1 VDRFVR
7 TSPTPASRAFRGSLA
22 SSGKVNLTSNW
33 TWGWDALLISAATFF
48 QDSRTSSLQARTP
61 DPFGAAL
68 TEGTSQ
74 LWLAG
79 RGERSYF
86 DARTMY
92 FKGFSTS
99 DVQGELP
106 VILPVIDYT
115 KGFDQ
120 KVFGGEVSLTSNFTS
135 LTRDSASF
143 DAISANATASALC
156 TTATADPAVKIPAN
170 CLLRGIPGSY
180 TRFTAEAQWQRQFTD
195 PLGQVWKP
203 FASL

>member
-1 VDRFVR
+1 
-7 TSPTPASRAFRGSLA
+7 
-22 SSGKVNLTSNW
+22 
-33 TWGWDALLISAATFF
+33 LISDATFF
-48 QDSRTSSLQARTP
+48 QDYHISSLQMRNP

-106 VILPVIDYT
+106 VILPVIDYNRV
-115 KGFDQ
+115 FDQ
-120 KVFGGEVSLTSNFTS
+120 KVLGG
-135 LTRDSASF
+135 
-143 DAISANATASALC
+143 
-156 TTATADPAVKIPAN
+156 
-170 CLLRGIPGSY
+170 
-180 TRFTAEAQWQRQFTD
+180 
-195 PLGQVWKP
+195 
-203 FASL
+203 